1 MHLVFLLY
9 ALFATVFT
17 VAKFGLEYVQPFFLV
32 GVRMLLAGVLL
43 LGYLYFFN
51 RKNFVFRW
59 SSFKLF
65 FLLGL
70 SNIYLCN
77 AFEFWGLQYLSSAKT
92 CFIYSLSPFAS
103 ALLCYWLLSEVMT
116 KLKWLGLLVGFIGFI
131 PIFAMGGPEEAGTQS
146 AFLFFSW
153 PELSVMLAAV
163 SAVYGWIVLRQLV
176 RDEGYSPIMANGVSM
191 LIGGAISLT
200 HSFFVENWDP
210 VPVTEYRPFLESMAL
225 QILISNVVCY
235 NLYGFLLKRFS
246 APFMSFA
253 GFSTPFFTVAISWLT
268 LGETVGWGFWLS
280 SAVVLFGLSMFYV
293 EELREQGVHKEE
305 EKASL
310 GKEALGTT

>member
-9 ALFATVFT
+9 ALFAMVFT
-17 VAKFGLEYVQPFFLV
+17 VAKYGLEYVQPFFLV
-32 GVRMLLAGVLL
+32 GVRMLLAGGMLL
-43 LGYLYFFN
+43 SFLYFFD

-59 SSFKLF
+59 SSWKRF

-70 SNIYLCN
+70 TAIYLCN

-103 ALLCYWLLSEVMT
+103 ALLSYWLLSERMSR
-116 KLKWLGLLVGFIGFI
+116 LKWLGLLIGFIGFI
-131 PIFAMGGPEEAGTQS
+131 PIFAMGGPQEAGVEN

-153 PELSVMLAAV
+153 PELSVTLAAV
-163 SAVYGWIVLRQLV
+163 AAVYGWIVLRQLV
-176 RDEGYSPIMANGVSM
+176 RDEGYSPLMANGVSM
-191 LIGGAISLT
+191 VIGGALSLT
-200 HSFFVENWDP
+200 HSFFTENWDP
-210 VPVTEYRPFLESMAL
+210 VPVTEYKPFLESMAL
-225 QILISNVVCY
+225 QIIISNILAY
-235 NLYGFLLKRFS
+235 NLYGYLLKHFS

-268 LGETVGWGFWLS
+268 LGETVGWGFWIS
-280 SAVVLFGLSMFYV
+280 SMVVLAGLGMFYV

-305 EKASL
+305 EVQPQTQ
-310 GKEALGTT
+310 EALGTT